1 MAATETLFPSSIH
14 PVPPTNSNQHV
25 LFKNPRFFQWGSRI
39 LFSFLYVPFPW
50 WEEKY
55 RLRVED
61 QSQGLMC
68 ARQALCHWVH
78 PSSLPSTIHTGLWHT
93 FRPID
98 PTALLVWQLRE
109 LETHSE
115 KEWSSQPPCL
125 LGDSRQVCQQ
135 KQLLLSRASLE
146 LCGLHPVMRPLGE
159 PRKFPRGTKAQAHLS
174 VMGRQGKRMASFI
187 FLDPGG
193 EGSGKESMKDPTGE
207 S

>member
-1 MAATETLFPSSIH
+1 M
-14 PVPPTNSNQHV
+14 
-25 LFKNPRFFQWGSRI
+25 
-39 LFSFLYVPFPW
+39 
-50 WEEKY
+50 
-55 RLRVED
+55 
-61 QSQGLMC
+61 
-68 ARQALCHWVH
+68 
-78 PSSLPSTIHTGLWHT
+78 
-93 FRPID
+93 
-98 PTALLVWQLRE
+98 
-109 LETHSE
+109 
-115 KEWSSQPPCL
+115 

-135 KQLLLSRASLE
+135 KQLLLSRVSLE